1 MIAEE
6 TNLKDCFLIKP
17 KVFEDDRGY
26 FFECFNQEKFSK
38 AVGEKFQFVQ
48 DNESQSNY
56 GVLRGLHFQ
65 VPPYAQAKL
74 VRVVRGEVLDVAVD
88 LRKASPTYGQ
98 YTTAILNEDN
108 KHQLLIPRG
117 FAHGFAVLSETAIFV
132 YKIDNLYSPKHEK
145 GICWDD
151 KDLDIDWNLKSSDII
166 LSEKDKTQVRF
177 KDFDSPF

>member
-98 YTTAILNEDN
+98 YTTVILNEDN

-117 FAHGFAVLSETAIFV
+117 FAHGFAVLSATAIFV
-132 YKIDNLYSPKHEK
+132 YKIDNLYSPEHER
-145 GICWDD
+145 GIRWND

-166 LSEKDKTQVRF
+166 LSEKDKTQVGF
-177 KDFDSPF
+177 KDFNSPF

>member
-6 TNLKDCFLIKP
+6 TNLKDCFLIRP

-166 LSEKDKTQVRF
+166 LSEKDKQQVRF

>member
-6 TNLKDCFLIKP
+6 TNLKDCFLITP
-17 KVFEDDRGY
+17 RVFEDERGY

-98 YTTAILNEDN
+98 YTSAVLNEDN

-117 FAHGFAVLSETAIFV
+117 FAHGFAVLSGTAIFV
-132 YKIDNLYSPKHEK
+132 YKIDNLYSPDHER
-145 GICWDD
+145 GIRWND
-151 KDLDIDWNLKSSDII
+151 KDLAIDWKLKSSDII
-166 LSEKDKTQVRF
+166 LSEKDKIQVGF
-177 KDFDSPF
+177 KDFNTPF

>member
-166 LSEKDKTQVRF
+166 LSEKDKQQVRF